1 MDCWVNFVRY
11 GNPNGQVSELEPVI
25 DKTYPTWAMFND
37 APTSVYQFGET
48 VGMVDDPYL
57 QLHQLIDKY
66 QETLK

>member
-1 MDCWVNFVRY
+1 
-11 GNPNGQVSELEPVI
+11 
-25 DKTYPTWAMFND
+25 MFND